1 MACLGTIAFFY
12 HWLISLNP
20 SGSGNYAVEF
30 NVRRNE
36 SQRQGFK
43 YRYTTKEA
51 EQTMKKACLLVLFC
65 SITGFGAFAAVQV
78 PGGVALRYVTAAEA
92 ATLVKQQ
99 LGVPAAGAVSSVDEK
114 RNLIALDAAHA
125 QAPIV
130 RAFLTG
136 LDNPPPEVQVDAT
149 VTERSATTAATPRR
163 DQVVS
168 HRTFLSQ
175 AGRPEILS
183 VPGDPKSTEIELR
196 ITHLG
201 K

>member
-1 MACLGTIAFFY
+1 MACLGTIALFY

-51 EQTMKKACLLVLFC
+51 EQTMKKAHLLVLLC
-65 SITGFGAFAAVQV
+65 SMTGFGACAAVQV
-78 PGGVALRYVTAAEA
+78 PAGVALRYVTAAGA
-92 ATLVKQQ
+92 FTLIKQQ
-99 LGVPAAGAVSSVDEK
+99 LGAEATGAVSSLDET

-136 LDNPPPEVQVDAT
+136 LDSPPPEVRVDAT
-149 VTERSATTAATPRR
+149 VTQKSPTTATTPGR

-168 HRTFLSQ
+168 HRTFLAQ
-175 AGRPEILS
+175 AGRPEILN

>member
-1 MACLGTIAFFY
+1 
-12 HWLISLNP
+12 
-20 SGSGNYAVEF
+20 
-30 NVRRNE
+30 
-36 SQRQGFK
+36 
-43 YRYTTKEA
+43 
-51 EQTMKKACLLVLFC
+51 MKKACLLALIC
-65 SITGFGAFAAVQV
+65 SLTGFGAYAAVQV

-99 LGVPAAGAVSSVDEK
+99 LGVPASGAVSSVDEK
-114 RNLIALDAAHA
+114 RNLIALDPAHA

-136 LDNPPPEVQVDAT
+136 LDNPPPEVRVDAI
-149 VTERSATTAATPRR
+149 VTQRSGATAATPRR

-168 HRTFLSQ
+168 HRTFLAQ

-196 ITHLG
+196 ITHIG